1 MTELKNVAQVKENI
15 ERDYLQKLNDVKL
28 GLPEYNDRT
37 RQWRTALLFNN
48 QSLGLVYYDAM
59 TGELDKNKS
68 TSTSFLKKRLNLIKR
83 KKSLKKKSKRK
94 KRDDTYYVSPL
105 EHDLLINDDA
115 AHALKELPA
124 NSADL
129 IFTSPPYYNAKT
141 EYSEFLT
148 YDKYLTFI
156 KEIVEEATRALIPG
170 KFFVMDS
177 SPVLIPRIDRN
188 HSSTRLA
195 VPYDIHKIFM
205 DLGYEFI
212 DDIYW
217 VKPEGAG
224 WSAGRGRRFA
234 ADRHPMQYKAV
245 PVTENIMVYRK
256 KSDHLIDWF
265 IKKNPHQ
272 KDVEASRIED
282 PYEVTNIWRIN
293 PAKDRR
299 HPAIF
304 PKELAERV
312 IKYYSFKNDYV
323 LDPFGGL
330 ATTAKAA
337 IDLNRHFISIELEKK
352 YFDDS
357 LKDLNKDYGMYLNS
371 GKVEV
376 IRK

>member
-1 MTELKNVAQVKENI
+1 MEVI
-15 ERDYLQKLNDVKL
+15 
-28 GLPEYNDRT
+28 
-37 RQWRTALLFNN
+37 
-48 QSLGLVYYDAM
+48 
-59 TGELDKNKS
+59 
-68 TSTSFLKKRLNLIKR
+68 LKKRDN
-83 KKSLKKKSKRK
+83 
-94 KRDDTYYVSPL
+94 TYYVYPL

-124 NSADL
+124 NSVDL

-148 YDKYLTFI
+148 YDKYLAFI
-156 KEIVEEATRALIPG
+156 KEIVEEATRVLIPG

-299 HPAIF
+299 HPGRF
-304 PKELAERV
+304 SKR
-312 IKYYSFKNDYV
+312 
-323 LDPFGGL
+323 
-330 ATTAKAA
+330 
-337 IDLNRHFISIELEKK
+337 IS
-352 YFDDS
+352 
-357 LKDLNKDYGMYLNS
+357 
-371 GKVEV
+371 
-376 IRK
+376 RKSDKILFF

>member
-1 MTELKNVAQVKENI
+1 M
-15 ERDYLQKLNDVKL
+15 
-28 GLPEYNDRT
+28 
-37 RQWRTALLFNN
+37 
-48 QSLGLVYYDAM
+48 
-59 TGELDKNKS
+59 
-68 TSTSFLKKRLNLIKR
+68 
-83 KKSLKKKSKRK
+83 
-94 KRDDTYYVSPL
+94 
-105 EHDLLINDDA
+105 
-115 AHALKELPA
+115 
-124 NSADL
+124 

-148 YDKYLTFI
+148 YDKYLAFI
-156 KEIVEEATRALIPG
+156 KEIVEEATRVLIPG

-188 HSSTRLA
+188 HPSTRLA

-245 PVTENIMVYRK
+245 PVTENIMVYRR

-299 HPAIF
+299 HPAVF

-376 IRK
+376 ILDYYQGDAEKR

>member
-83 KKSLKKKSKRK
+83 KESLEKKSKRK
-94 KRDDTYYVSPL
+94 KRDNTYYVSPL

-156 KEIVEEATRALIPG
+156 KEIVEEATRVLIPG

-272 KDVEASRIED
+272 EYVEESRIED

-304 PKELAERV
+304 PKE
-312 IKYYSFKNDYV
+312 F
-323 LDPFGGL
+323 F
-330 ATTAKAA
+330 
-337 IDLNRHFISIELEKK
+337 
-352 YFDDS
+352 
-357 LKDLNKDYGMYLNS
+357 
-371 GKVEV
+371 
-376 IRK
+376 